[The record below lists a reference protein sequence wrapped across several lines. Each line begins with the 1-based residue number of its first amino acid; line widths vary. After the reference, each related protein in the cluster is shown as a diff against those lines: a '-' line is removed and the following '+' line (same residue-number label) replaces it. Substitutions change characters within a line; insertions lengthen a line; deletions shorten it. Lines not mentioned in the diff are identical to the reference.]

1 MKTISIMLLGLMLA
15 LSGCKKGDD
24 TDVLPSSTLPAN
36 YSNQGTLTVK
46 SNTLKIC
53 LWDWSVVDGN
63 VIDLLVN
70 GKKLLS
76 NYELTA
82 NQKCIDVKLPDGE
95 SWIGI
100 IAINEGYN
108 PPASP
113 VLNSLTES
121 VRRRSTFWA
130 TSASPA
136 GTKST
141 CASSRTTRYV
151 PPAPK
156 LDKP

>member
-53 LWDWSVVDGN
+53 LWDWSVVDGD

-113 VLNSLTES
+113 RVELSDGVSTQAFDILGYIS
-121 VRRRSTFWA
+121 KPGGYKIDVR
-130 TSASPA
+130 
-136 GTKST
+136 K
-141 CASSRTTRYV
+141 
-151 PPAPK
+151 
-156 LDKP
+156 

>member
-1 MKTISIMLLGLMLA
+1 M
-15 LSGCKKGDD
+15 
-24 TDVLPSSTLPAN
+24 
-36 YSNQGTLTVK
+36 
-46 SNTLKIC
+46 
-53 LWDWSVVDGN
+53 
-63 VIDLLVN
+63 IDLLVN

-113 VLNSLTES
+113 RVELSDGVSTQAFDILGYISKPGGYKIN
-121 VRRRSTFWA
+121 VR
-130 TSASPA
+130 
-136 GTKST
+136 K
-141 CASSRTTRYV
+141 
-151 PPAPK
+151 
-156 LDKP
+156 